1 MKVYNILGQ
10 QVVELVNDFKSAGTY
25 EVNFDASDLTSGMYV
40 YTIKAGNFTA
50 TKKMMLL
57 K

>member
-1 MKVYNILGQ
+1 NAANL
-10 QVVELVNDFKSAGTY
+10 A
-25 EVNFDASDLTSGMYV
+25 SGMYV
-40 YTIKAGNFTA
+40 YTITAGNFTA

>member
-1 MKVYNILGQ
+1 MT
-10 QVVELVNDFKSAGTY
+10 VVNQHQNVGTY
-25 EVNFDASDLTSGMYV
+25 TVNFDGAHLSSGMYV
-40 YTIKAGNFTA
+40 YTLQSGSMSV